1 MGLNCGIVGL
11 PNVGKSTL
19 FNALTS
25 TTVAEVANYP
35 FCTIEPNIGKA
46 LVKDD
51 RLKILAQMASSKK
64 IIYNQVECVDI
75 AGLVSGASQGEG
87 LGNKFLSHIR
97 EVDAIIHV
105 LRCFND
111 QNISHVNQSVDPIGD
126 AEIVE
131 MELILADIESL
142 KRRLITMEKAVKA
155 NKEPKKK
162 LDNMLDVLSILEAGN
177 LARNAEH
184 IGNDE
189 LKQLNLITTK
199 PMMYVCNVEE
209 SNVIN
214 GNNLSEKVKVM
225 AEKKNN
231 KFCCISAKLEA
242 DVSSLDTEEEKQ
254 CFLAEFNLKEAG
266 TVSVVKTMYDLLD
279 MITFFTLGP
288 QEARAWPIKRLSTA
302 STAAGVI
309 HTDFEKGFIKA
320 ELISFEDYIKYNGEA
335 KCKEA
340 GKVRFEGRDYIVQ
353 DGDIIHFR
361 HSN

>member
-19 FNALTS
+19 FNALTQ
-25 TTVAEVANYP
+25 TMIAEVANYP

-46 LVKDD
+46 IVQDH
-51 RLKILAQMASSKK
+51 RLKTLAKMASSKK

-105 LRCFND
+105 LRCFEN
-111 QNISHVNQSVDPIGD
+111 QNISHVNQIVDPISD
-126 AEIVE
+126 AETVE

-142 KRRLITMEKAVKA
+142 QRRLPGMEKAVRS
-155 NKEPKKK
+155 NKEPRKK
-162 LDNMLDVLSILEAGN
+162 LDSMLEVLSILEAGN
-177 LARNAEH
+177 LAKSATHLGDDLR
-184 IGNDE
+184 
-189 LKQLNLITTK
+189 QLQLITTK

-209 SNVIN
+209 SNVTT
-214 GNNLSEKVKVM
+214 GNVLSEKVRLM
-225 AEKKNN
+225 AKKKHN

-242 DVSSLDTEEEKQ
+242 DVSSLETEEEKQ
-254 CFLAEFNLKEAG
+254 IFLGEFNLQESG
-266 TVSVVKTMYDLLD
+266 TTSVVKTMYDLLD

-288 QEARAWPIKRLSTA
+288 QEARAWPIKRFSTA
-302 STAAGVI
+302 STAAGII

-320 ELISFEDYIKYNGEA
+320 ELINFDDYIKYNGEA

-340 GKVRFEGRDYIVQ
+340 GKIRFEGRDYLIQ

-361 HSN
+361 HNK

>member
-19 FNALTS
+19 FNALTQ
-25 TTVAEVANYP
+25 TMVAEVANYP

-46 LVKDD
+46 IVQDH
-51 RLKILAQMASSKK
+51 RLKTLANIASSKK

-105 LRCFND
+105 LRCFGD
-111 QNISHVNQSVDPIGD
+111 QNISHVNQTVDPISD

-142 KRRLITMEKAVKA
+142 KRRLPATEKAVKA
-155 NKEPKKK
+155 NKEPRKK
-162 LDNMLDVLSILEAGN
+162 LDTILEVLSVLEAGN
-177 LARNAEH
+177 LAKSAKH
-184 IGNDE
+184 LGDD
-189 LKQLNLITTK
+189 LKQLQLITTK

-209 SNVIN
+209 SNVTT
-214 GNNLSEKVKVM
+214 GNALSEKVKLM
-225 AEKKNN
+225 AEKKHN

-242 DVSSLDTEEEKQ
+242 DVSSLETEEEKQ
-254 CFLAEFNLKEAG
+254 IFLAEFNLQESG
-266 TVSVVKTMYDLLD
+266 TTSVVKTMYDLLD

-288 QEARAWPIKRLSTA
+288 QEARAWPIKRFSTA
-302 STAAGVI
+302 SSAAGVI

-320 ELISFEDYIKYNGEA
+320 ELISFDDYIKYNGEA

-361 HSN
+361 HNK